1 MAAIHAASSTYLAH
15 SAPGGKPKLVGV
27 GEGVAEMS
35 RDCSGIGDWGVAAR
49 SEGGA
54 GGCMAGGVE
63 DALRTMEVPLRA
75 TQEVSITRT
84 PMLWGGNTET
94 LPYHLGSNVQSIKTN
109 IYSAGGKGQP
119 SRIIKRLPVWH
130 LGCTYH
136 PERESL
142 DYLYQ
147 ETQTVSIWPALNLTE
162 MSSSQREIAHFKI
175 PLNGTHN
182 FPSESPGKWESG
194 HALSLQ

>member
-1 MAAIHAASSTYLAH
+1 MAFNWILGRIIILCLSFLSLSIHTHTQTWSITKEGPCRDRSGRCVHIETLGPHNATTAIHTVPSTYLAH

-63 DALRTMEVPLRA
+63 DALRTTEVPLRA

-84 PMLWGGNTET
+84 PMLWGEHRDTP
-94 LPYHLGSNVQSIKTN
+94 LPPWKQCL
-109 IYSAGGKGQP
+109 
-119 SRIIKRLPVWH
+119 
-130 LGCTYH
+130 
-136 PERESL
+136 
-142 DYLYQ
+142 
-147 ETQTVSIWPALNLTE
+147 
-162 MSSSQREIAHFKI
+162 
-175 PLNGTHN
+175 
-182 FPSESPGKWESG
+182 
-194 HALSLQ
+194 